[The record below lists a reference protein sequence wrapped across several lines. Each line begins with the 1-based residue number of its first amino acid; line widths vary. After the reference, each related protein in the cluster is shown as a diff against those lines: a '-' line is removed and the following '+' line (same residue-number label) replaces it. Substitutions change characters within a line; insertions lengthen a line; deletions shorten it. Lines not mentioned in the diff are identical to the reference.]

1 MCVKSKII
9 LSIFAVNGR
18 QQNEFLLLYL
28 GLGIYKFLEFKENNL
43 DITTFTTLFI
53 NYRDNS

>member
-18 QQNEFLLLYL
+18 QQNEFLLLDL